1 MQTAPLSAN
10 EAERLKRVESFAVL
24 DTEAEEE
31 FDRIT
36 EALAKLFNVGF
47 AVIGIIDRDRY
58 WFKSRFGCTVSEV
71 PRDLSICSVTAA
83 QKDVLILSDAK
94 NDPRFKANPFV
105 QSDPGISFY
114 AGCPLIT
121 SDGFVV
127 GAVAVFDPT
136 AATTSPAQI
145 EILKTLA
152 RNIVTIL
159 ELRSRNKILKALGKE
174 YEDVQSM
181 VQAGAWELDLKTGET
196 QWSKQIYEIYQIP
209 FGTPTNKVDG
219 LSYYPSHERIRLTK
233 LISDCV
239 DLKKPFDSILEF
251 IDAKGQ
257 KKWVRSIGKP
267 LVQSDGAVEKIVGT
281 FQDVTAQVE
290 KEKNLDLVIHN
301 ISEGYFDWDLTTNYE
316 FISPQFWKILGYDP
330 ATKAHSPDEWRA
342 ILHPDDMP
350 TVMSAHE
357 KHFTS
362 RGAVPYEVELRMLR
376 ADGQYVW
383 IRVYGKVIEWSETG
397 APLRMVGT
405 GREIQKERELLDKI
419 QDSNRHLDLAVEG
432 GNIGIWDWDLRDNGV
447 RFSPRWASLRGVTLA
462 DLKMD
467 LSDWES
473 RVHPDDLKAAYAHIN
488 DYLSGKTAYFEH
500 LHRVRHS
507 DGRWLHILG
516 RGRFSEWDS
525 TGKPIRFTGTD
536 MDLTELMSSK
546 QNLNQF
552 FSLSLNYLCMA
563 STQGYFTKLNS
574 TWLGLGYSE
583 QDLLTKPFIDFVHPN
598 DLPDTLVELKKLSE
612 GIATAKFEN
621 RYLKKNGEYIRFEWA
636 ATRDPDSG
644 LIFAAATDVT
654 ERRKREDITQI
665 LSDVRSKFIEYAGDK
680 KKFFDYILDKII
692 NLTSSQYGFVGEIL
706 GSGNEKYL
714 KTFSITAISWSA
726 ETKAFFDKH
735 NAAGLEFRNLSTL
748 FGEVIKTGELLITN
762 DAPHHPKANGIP
774 KGHPPLDTFMGVP
787 IHYNGQAFAMIGI
800 ANNRAGYRLE
810 DYHFLTP
817 FFDLVGEMIQTIKL
831 SEELEN
837 QRRLSLHNAKL
848 ASIGELAAGVGHEIN
863 NPLAIILGQIEM
875 LRMRLEAKGELD
887 ASFETFF
894 SKMIRGI
901 DRISSIVKG
910 LRTFARMDKNEMVE
924 FDLKDLLT
932 ETVEMLEEIYRT
944 EGIAMSVLLPQEL
957 KTYGNRG
964 RLQQVLVNL
973 LNNARDAMSHS
984 SEKKLSIEAQV
995 QTNKIIL
1002 RITDTGSGVSPSLRE
1017 KIFEPFF
1024 TTKEVNKGTGIG
1036 LSLALSIIRDHQ
1048 GELSLEQPEHP
1059 GTTFVIRLPLSQ
1071 QATSV
1076 QVANNPI
1083 APVEQPIKE
1092 QAKIGTV
1099 LVVDDEAD
1107 IRELLVFFLE
1117 QYKLEVLSAS
1127 SAQQALE
1134 IYQKHQSRI
1143 SLVISDMKML
1153 GMTGAELAVELRKQ
1167 HGFAGG
1173 FYLVTGGVNFSEESL
1188 PKEIQGMINKPFSH
1202 VQFQKIV
1209 KQWGSK
1215 SSK

>member
-1 MQTAPLSAN
+1 MKTASLSSN

-24 DTEAEEE
+24 DTEAEEQ
-31 FDRIT
+31 FDSIT
-36 EALAKLFNVGF
+36 RAIAKLFDVKHAAISVLDKDRFWVKSSFGF
-47 AVIGIIDRDRY
+47 PLKQV
-58 WFKSRFGCTVSEV
+58 SRCESLCELTIQQREIFFV
-71 PRDLSICSVTAA
+71 P
-83 QKDVLILSDAK
+83 DAK
-94 NDPRFKANPFV
+94 KDPRFQDNSLV
-105 QSDPGISFY
+105 QGDPGLRFY
-114 AGCPLIT
+114 AGYPLFT

-127 GAVAVFDPT
+127 GTIAVFDSDFKTP
-136 AATTSPAQI
+136 SSAQLD
-145 EILKTLA
+145 ILKTFA
-152 RNIVTIL
+152 QTVVAIL
-159 ELRSRNKILKALGKE
+159 ELRETNNTLKSISKQ
-174 YEDVQSM
+174 YEDVQTM
-181 VQAGAWELDLKTGET
+181 VQAGAWELVVATGET
-196 QWSKQIYEIYQIP
+196 IWSSQIYEIYQIP
-209 FGTPTNKVDG
+209 QGTPTNTVDG
-219 LSYYPSHERIRLTK
+219 LSYYAVHEQKK
-233 LISDCV
+233 LSSLIGDCINH
-239 DLKKPFDSILEF
+239 KTPFDDVFEF
-251 IDAKGQ
+251 KDAKGI
-257 KKWVRSIGKP
+257 KKWVRSIGR
-267 LVQSDGAVEKIVGT
+267 AVLGKNGKLEKIVGT
-281 FQDVTAQVE
+281 FQDVTLQVK

-316 FISPQFWKILGYDP
+316 FISSKFWKILGYDP
-330 ATKAHSPDEWRA
+330 ATKAHSPDEWQA

-350 TVMSAHE
+350 KVMSAHE

-362 RGAVPYEVELRMLR
+362 RGVVPYEVELRMLR

-383 IRVYGKVIEWSETG
+383 IRVYGKVIEWSEAG

-405 GREIQKERELLDKI
+405 GREIQKERELLEKI

-488 DYLSGKTAYFEH
+488 DYLSGKTAFFEH

-507 DGRWLHILG
+507 DGRWLYIFG
-516 RGRFSEWDS
+516 RGRFSEWDDL
-525 TGKPIRFTGTD
+525 GKPTRFTGTD
-536 MDLTELMSSK
+536 MDLTELMATK

-563 STQGYFTKLNS
+563 NTKGYFTKINS
-574 TWLGLGYSE
+574 TWLSLGYSE
-583 QDLLTKPFIDFVHPN
+583 SELLSRPFIDFVHPN
-598 DLPDTLVELKKLSE
+598 DLADTLLETKKLSD
-612 GIATAKFEN
+612 GQTTTKFEN
-621 RYLKKNGEYIRFEWA
+621 RYLKKNGQYIHLEWA
-636 ATRDPDSG
+636 ATLDPDSG

-665 LSDVRSKFIEYAGDK
+665 LSDVRSKFIEYSGDK
-680 KKFFDYILDKII
+680 KKFFDYLLDKII
-692 NLTSSQYGFVGEIL
+692 TLTSSQYGFVGEIL
-706 GSGNEKYL
+706 GSGEEKYL
-714 KTFSITAISWSA
+714 KTFSLTDISWNA
-726 ETKAFFDKH
+726 ETKAFFEKH

-787 IHYNGQAFAMIGI
+787 LSYNGQAFAMIGV
-800 ANNRAGYRLE
+800 ANNRSGYRLE
-810 DYHFLTP
+810 DYQFLTP
-817 FFDLVGEMIQTIKL
+817 FFELVGEMIQTIKL

-887 ASFETFF
+887 ASFESFF
-894 SKMIRGI
+894 TKMIRGI

-910 LRTFARMDKNEMVE
+910 LRTFARMDKNEMVH
-924 FDLKDLLT
+924 FDFKELLT

-944 EGIAMSVLLPQEL
+944 DGIAIGVQLPEKLL
-957 KTYGNRG
+957 TYGNRG

-973 LNNARDAMSHS
+973 LNNARDAMVNSIV
-984 SEKKLSIEAQV
+984 KKLSIEAQV
-995 QTNKIIL
+995 LADKIIL

-1048 GELSLEQPEHP
+1048 GELSLEQPEHS
-1059 GTTFVIRLPLSQ
+1059 GTTFVISLPFSQ
-1071 QATSV
+1071 PSTSV
-1076 QVANNPI
+1076 QVTKNPP
-1083 APVEQPIKE
+1083 APVIQPMNE
-1092 QAKIGTV
+1092 LAKVGTV
-1099 LVVDDEAD
+1099 LVVDDETD

-1127 SAQQALE
+1127 SAQEALG

-1143 SLVISDMKML
+1143 NLVISDMKMP
-1153 GMTGAELAVELRKQ
+1153 GMSGAELAVELRGQ
-1167 HGFAGG
+1167 HAFTGG
-1173 FYLVTGGVNFSEESL
+1173 FYLVTGGVNFSEGSL
-1188 PKEIQGMINKPFSH
+1188 PQEIHGIISKPFSH

-1209 KQWGSK
+1209 KEWCSK